1 MDQKPDRVTTMVR
14 SRSLKR
20 AWAGQSV
27 GSKLINAYCGVYL
40 VLAVAHWRG
49 LLSAGLLTGAAVPI
63 LLRWVLLV
71 VRWIA
76 TGSPVGGSTNSTP

>member
-1 MDQKPDRVTTMVR
+1 MVW

-20 AWAGQSV
+20 AWASQSV
-27 GSKLINAYCGVYL
+27 GSKLTNAYCGVYV

-49 LLSAGLLTGAAVPI
+49 LLSAGLLTVAAMPV

-71 VRWIA
+71 WRWIA
-76 TGSPVGGSTNSTP
+76 TGSPAGGSTNSTR